1 MKKEPNEKKIKGNIY
16 SFISTNFKE
25 EKRKIKKKKKNDP
38 NFNNVM
44 QGRCYE
50 VKKNKINFLSV
61 KGGEN
66 ESQLTSPVTPKKYV
80 DSGSGVNCST
90 AYAFGENVLSESA
103 CRSRNNPANIRVEQG
118 EKNKNDNYPVTMN
131 EGSNNCFEANA
142 EKVISDSSS
151 NIINSSS
158 NIINSS
164 SNIINSSSNISN
176 SSSVL
181 GGNNKANWGN
191 FNSRVQNAGKDKD
204 NPLDVKV
211 TFVRKGAFSLVR
223 ESHKG
228 DKNAQGNQE
237 NANNGKNNVSSK
249 VHCENGRE
257 GKHYGACT
265 SVKKQH
271 KYTSV
276 YLGNSPSKLNLAYTH
291 KMYKNKKNTYNNK
304 YYRNNKTQD
313 KIMVNKN
320 LSSKNEN
327 NFCHPVHNYGKDSNS
342 ANVSVNLPLESDTSM
357 VNNSHTDGQLQY
369 GDNVKKEVPKNEVYA
384 SETHQGALYGRG
396 LYRGGKNT
404 NCPFDQHGD
413 DQHGDD
419 QHGNSPV
426 KEKNKIE
433 NGKKQSRK
441 NLKMGMSYGKEE
453 EKGPYTQKEKKKH
466 DFIENDFEKTI
477 EIICDKLRYIFLC
490 TDKECIHLAKEM
502 IEYLWMI
509 KEIIHSVEEPYFH
522 QNIFGIILNVYSY
535 LCVKLFSKNDILK
548 MIILKCFVLLFE
560 ILIKLRKDLFNMS
573 YVFFLYVN
581 YLKTNINGMDVLK
594 KRNVKYNAKV
604 ASNDEKIYIKLAN
617 SFLCIFAHGSE
628 SSSSSVRIEAI
639 KSFGCAL
646 SVLYKGGETFGKG
659 CGKEG
664 GKEVGKDSDNGGGSD
679 GCKGGRKEGKKGGSK
694 EESKEESKEKSKE
707 ENKEGN
713 KEGNK
718 EESKEESKGGRKG
731 RSKGDVQGVRNDNYG
746 GRFTFSRNLI
756 VDCILGRKG
765 NYLKGVTN
773 SKMVYLEKF
782 NNHFFNRNYDEGNG
796 FFTRKEN
803 TIFPNEQVNSSKSVD
818 IQNKRK
824 NIILLTNFETI
835 FNSEPNAGW
844 LCNRIDDEE
853 ENILFFIFKVF
864 DFFMKIYDDKEIYEL
879 IQKSI
884 VFFLNHAD
892 INIFSYVTYLITK
905 ISYLIPISKIFFNKH
920 ISVLLKNLNK
930 ERRKKLFL
938 MLSYCRYDKNGLH
951 VVLNVLSNLCIYN
964 FNFKTNTHLIDKEYD
979 TNNVLKNNMDEY
991 NMHPYLNKNNL
1002 DTFNEKQD
1010 YNNPNEHQVYLVD
1023 HMVYNN
1029 EEWQYIYA
1037 VMIILSFKYGNLMY
1051 SFFFNKFRKNFIE
1064 NSNNFCPYFN
1074 LFEWSYKFCYYISS
1088 EVLDFA
1094 YDKGLSLDKS
1104 CLSIL
1109 RRENADYTDSSLL
1122 NRENKETGD
1131 IRKGEKISR
1140 KEYLSPELL
1149 LHQMYAFLEFPHC
1162 IKLDAPSRES
1172 SVCYVYVLC
1181 LLNLFFNKEMP
1192 FFCENCFF
1200 FKKNIWHLL
1209 HDQTN
1214 LRTNHFLEYLAIFK
1228 EYPFFYVKNSK
1239 EFTALIDCI
1248 GEAASSNR
1256 EMKKNMEEQTT
1267 AGRAIS
1273 KKVMLRL
1280 QRVYGSTYGI
1290 VREVQNGGKDN
1301 KEDVKADSKIELAEK
1316 DRKSIIHFKQS
1327 YMKYTEKITDIIN
1340 EHLVSN
1346 TYFLAFLRNNFE
1358 HIGAHASTYEPL
1370 LRNTLTELV
1379 SYGALYNHG
1388 VFSYFFEMPIGEMVT
1403 RILPSSSNK
1412 KGEANKSVKMHPN
1425 SSGPKVTVSVST
1437 GKEKSCDSVFPPSY
1451 ASLFGKRNIS
1461 NMWNRYKCKIMN
1473 EFCDNC
1479 KGVHVK
1485 FRKNSAN
1492 TIGGCRKMVEGYHF
1506 PLVPRIQCKFS
1517 NVEIKIVVAEKS
1529 KNGLKCRKNV
1539 IDFSKKFPEYF
1550 YHKKIINLNHKIYK
1564 NLMKIYYFFS
1574 NNYFYSVDISEI
1586 FRHIVNRIYDEYTI
1600 LFNMLKEA
1608 YACKAPGVPFFDKPP
1623 CKAKCGKHVKSG
1635 GHVKLANRMEE
1646 FHHLV
1651 VGMDK
1656 LLCTRGE
1663 ENNDTYSVNV
1673 LIHKILKLILKHV
1686 KDRNFIN
1693 YDKCVKFPFLFLSIF
1708 DVKINLTFEMEP
1720 YFEFL
1725 DECME
1730 DDFKKIFFILPE
1742 HVKHFFS
1749 NLFLCIE
1756 YEDMFLINSAVKD
1769 GAQSRNTQNEQTN
1782 GKEAH
1787 SKGRVKGR
1795 GGRRGGGGLVTYNF
1809 VVESILSEDHSLKHL
1824 KSLGKTNKKD
1834 TKNSLF
1840 AKRKKPKTTHQN
1852 VMNESDFNL
1861 DKRYLKTCTV
1871 QKKKRKKIG
1880 MKKNK
1885 KINKSKYH
1893 KVEIGEW
1900 KITKCR
1906 EEDHSI
1912 EGDFSVKALKNV
1924 INLEFKKNIEVN
1936 FDYSSTL
1943 PVKCKSFQLRLSS
1956 HTAQVSLFKILRSG
1970 VHCYDSVRIKLGQ
1983 SLDEFRLI
1991 ETN

>member
-1 MKKEPNEKKIKGNIY
+1 MKKKPNKKKVKDNIY
-16 SFISTNFKE
+16 SFVSTNFKE

-50 VKKNKINFLSV
+50 VNENKINSLSV
-61 KGGEN
+61 QGGEN
-66 ESQLTSPVTPKKYV
+66 VSERTSPVTPNKYV
-80 DSGSGVNCST
+80 DSGSRVNCST
-90 AYAFGENVLSESA
+90 VYSFGENILSEGA
-103 CRSRNNPANIRVEQG
+103 CRSRNNPSNIRVEQR
-118 EKNKNDNYPVTMN
+118 EKNKNDNYPVTLN

-142 EKVISDSSS
+142 EKVISDSSN

-158 NIINSS
+158 I
-164 SNIINSSSNISN
+164 
-176 SSSVL
+176 L
-181 GGNNKANWGN
+181 GGNNKSNWGN

-204 NPLDVKV
+204 NPVDVEV
-211 TFVRKGAFSLVR
+211 TFVRKGVFSLVR

-228 DKNAQGNQE
+228 TKNVQGNQE
-237 NANNGKNNVSSK
+237 NANDRKNNVSSK
-249 VHCENGRE
+249 VHCENGKD
-257 GKHYGACT
+257 GKLYGGCT

-276 YLGNSPSKLNLAYTH
+276 YFGNSPSKLNLAYTH

-304 YYRNNKTQD
+304 YYRNNKTQN

-320 LSSKNEN
+320 LSSQNEN

-369 GDNVKKEVPKNEVYA
+369 GDNVNFDNVKKEVPKNDVYA
-384 SETHQGALYGRG
+384 SEIHQGALYGRG

-413 DQHGDD
+413 DQHS
-419 QHGNSPV
+419 NSPV
-426 KEKNKIE
+426 KENNQIE
-433 NGKKQSRK
+433 HGKKQSRK
-441 NLKMGMSYGKEE
+441 RLKMDKSYGKEA
-453 EKGPYTQKEKKKH
+453 EKVSYTQKEKKKR
-466 DFIENDFEKTI
+466 DFIENGFEKTI
-477 EIICDKLRYIFLC
+477 EIICDKLRFIFLC
-490 TDKECIHLAKEM
+490 TDKECINLVKDM

-522 QNIFGIILNVYSY
+522 QNIFGIILNMYSY

-594 KRNVKYNAKV
+594 KKSVKYNAKV

-646 SVLYKGGETFGKG
+646 SVLHEGGETFGKA
-659 CGKEG
+659 CSKEG
-664 GKEVGKDSDNGGGSD
+664 GKEIDKDGDKGGGSG
-679 GCKGGRKEGKKGGSK
+679 GC
-694 EESKEESKEKSKE
+694 
-707 ENKEGN
+707 KEGN

-718 EESKEESKGGRKG
+718 GGKKD
-731 RSKGDVQGVRNDNYG
+731 RSKGDVQGIRNDNYG

-756 VDCILGRKG
+756 VDCIFGRKG

-782 NNHFFNRNYDEGNG
+782 NNYFFNRHYDEGNG
-796 FFTRKEN
+796 FFTGKEN
-803 TIFPNEQVNSSKSVD
+803 LMFPNEQVNSSKSVD
-818 IQNKRK
+818 IQDKRK

-864 DFFMKIYDDKEIYEL
+864 DFFIKIYDDKEIYEL

-938 MLSYCRYDKNGLH
+938 MLSYSRYDKNGLH

-964 FNFKTNTHLIDKEYD
+964 FNFKTNTHLIDNEYD

-991 NMHPYLNKNNL
+991 NMHPFLNKNNL
-1002 DTFNEKQD
+1002 DTFDEKQD

-1088 EVLDFA
+1088 EVLDVA
-1094 YDKGLSLDKS
+1094 YDKGFSLDKRF
-1104 CLSIL
+1104 LSIL
-1109 RRENADYTDSSLL
+1109 RRENVDYTDSGML
-1122 NRENKETGD
+1122 NRENKETRD
-1131 IRKGEKISR
+1131 FCKGEKISR

-1162 IKLDAPSRES
+1162 IKLDAHSRES

-1181 LLNLFFNKEMP
+1181 LLNLFFNEEMP

-1248 GEAASSNR
+1248 GEAANSNR

-1267 AGRAIS
+1267 GGRAIS
-1273 KKVMLRL
+1273 KEVMLRL
-1280 QRVYGSTYGI
+1280 QRVYGGTYGI
-1290 VREVQNGGKDN
+1290 VREVRSGGKDS
-1301 KEDVKADSKIELAEK
+1301 KEDVKSDSKIELAEK
-1316 DRKSIIHFKQS
+1316 DRKNIIHFKQS

-1358 HIGAHASTYEPL
+1358 HIGAYVSTYEPL
-1370 LRNTLTELV
+1370 LRNTLAELV
-1379 SYGALYNHG
+1379 SYGALYNNG
-1388 VFSYFFEMPIGEMVT
+1388 VFSYFFEIPIGELVT
-1403 RILPSSSNK
+1403 RILLSSRNK
-1412 KGEANKSVKMHPN
+1412 KGETYKSVKMNPN
-1425 SSGPKVTVSVST
+1425 SSGSKVSVSVSM

-1473 EFCDNC
+1473 EFCDNS
-1479 KGVHVK
+1479 KGVHFK

-1492 TIGGCRKMVEGYHF
+1492 TIGGCRKMEEGYNF
-1506 PLVPRIQCKFS
+1506 PRVPRIQCKFS
-1517 NVEIKIVVAEKS
+1517 KVEIKIVVEEKS

-1539 IDFSKKFPEYF
+1539 IDFRKKFPEYF
-1550 YHKKIINLNHKIYK
+1550 YHKKIINLNHKINK

-1608 YACKAPGVPFFDKPP
+1608 YACKAPGASFSDKPP
-1623 CKAKCGKHVKSG
+1623 CKAKCRK
-1635 GHVKLANRMEE
+1635 HVKLANRIEE

-1651 VGMDK
+1651 VGLDK

-1663 ENNDTYSVNV
+1663 ENDDTYSVNV

-1725 DECME
+1725 DECIE
-1730 DDFKKIFFILPE
+1730 DDFKKILFILPE

-1749 NLFLCIE
+1749 NLFLYIE
-1756 YEDMFLINSAVKD
+1756 YEDMFLINSALKD
-1769 GAQSRNTQNEQTN
+1769 GTQSRNTQNEQTN
-1782 GKEAH
+1782 GKEAQ
-1787 SKGRVKGR
+1787 SKGKVEGSS
-1795 GGRRGGGGLVTYNF
+1795 GRRGGGGMVTYNF
-1809 VVESILSEDHSLKHL
+1809 VVESILSEDYSLKHL

-1840 AKRKKPKTTHQN
+1840 AKRKKMKTTHQN

-1885 KINKSKYH
+1885 KISKSKYH
-1893 KVEIGEW
+1893 KIEIGEW

-1906 EEDHSI
+1906 EEDHTS
-1912 EGDFSVKALKNV
+1912 EGYFSVKALKNV

-1943 PVKCKSFQLRLSS
+1943 PVKCKVNFCYCYLENNIFHFFPLSC
-1956 HTAQVSLFKILRSG
+1956 AK
-1970 VHCYDSVRIKLGQ
+1970 RIFIHPTQ
-1983 SLDEFRLI
+1983 Q
-1991 ETN
+1991 